1 MPGHHTVD
9 FFEIPVIDMAGAK
22 AFYNA
27 AFGWTFTDYGSD
39 YADIG
44 GAGLAGGLRLVSS
57 PAMAGNGPLV
67 ILYSE
72 DLVAS
77 ERAVTAAGATVTARH
92 EFPGGKRFH
101 FVDPSGCE
109 LAVWTNEVRDVPG
122 VRYACVVAGIRERS
136 TPLSLALAPAHLYL
150 RRIAG
155 PNDGVVPISSQ
166 YWGETLAEI
175 EADHWQ
181 QVGWKFT
188 MRCAFD
194 ALGMYAFVVARLGD
208 APQAVQKIV
217 AAAS

>member
-57 PAMAGNGPLV
+57 PPMAGNGPLV

-72 DLVAS
+72 ALVAS

-109 LAVWTNEVRDVPG
+109 LAVWTKV
-122 VRYACVVAGIRERS
+122 
-136 TPLSLALAPAHLYL
+136 
-150 RRIAG
+150 
-155 PNDGVVPISSQ
+155 
-166 YWGETLAEI
+166 
-175 EADHWQ
+175 
-181 QVGWKFT
+181 
-188 MRCAFD
+188 
-194 ALGMYAFVVARLGD
+194 
-208 APQAVQKIV
+208 
-217 AAAS
+217 